1 MDKKGKLQKNIQDLM
16 EVFPQ
21 GGYTDSICCNKD
33 NPVANCGT
41 SGKEQVRGN

>member
-1 MDKKGKLQKNIQDLM
+1 MDKKGKVFPNQDLLK
-16 EVFPQ
+16 VFTQ

-41 SGKEQVRGN
+41 SGKEPVGSLL